1 VPVRIQ
7 PSAKLDI
14 KQGIRF
20 YEEQETGVGRYFF
33 DSISADISSLNRLAG
48 IHNRKGELFRFT
60 AKRFP
65 YWIYYRIE
73 GDVAF
78 VVGVLDARQDPVSIS
93 NRVKGMQ

>member
-1 VPVRIQ
+1 MQVRIQ

-14 KQGIRF
+14 KQGVRF
-20 YEEQETGVGRYFF
+20 YEEQEAGVGRYFF
-33 DSISADISSLNRLAG
+33 DSITADISSLNRLAG
-48 IHNRKGELFRFT
+48 IHKQREELFRFT

-78 VVGVLDARQDPVSIS
+78 VVAVLDARQDPVSIS
-93 NRVKGMQ
+93 KREKGMG

>member
-1 VPVRIQ
+1 
-7 PSAKLDI
+7 
-14 KQGIRF
+14 
-20 YEEQETGVGRYFF
+20 
-33 DSISADISSLNRLAG
+33 
-48 IHNRKGELFRFT
+48 LFRFT